1 MPPPK
6 ATWRRASRVTSSRSG
21 SAKRLRAR
29 RELVAEIL
37 SQQKIGDLAWT
48 SAMLLAMEDGFG
60 LHRLVDPASIPADS
74 FLRSL
79 TQLLKLS
86 RS

>member
-1 MPPPK
+1 
-6 ATWRRASRVTSSRSG
+6 
-21 SAKRLRAR
+21 
-29 RELVAEIL
+29 VAEIL
-37 SQQKIGDLAWT
+37 SEQKIG
-48 SAMLLAMEDGFG
+48 MLLALEDGFR

-86 RS
+86 RP